1 MAGILAAGIWA
12 ARPVSSLRVAFAG
25 TPDFSVPALEA
36 LLKAGHSVVG
46 VLTQPDRPKGRGR
59 HLAASPVKAAALAH
73 AIPVSQPLSLKDEAG
88 RAELA
93 AWRPDV
99 LVVVAYGLILPPAAL
114 SIPRLGCINIH
125 ASLLPRWRGA
135 APIQRAILAGDATT
149 GVTIMLMDVGLDTG
163 PMLLRKEIPIETYET
178 GGSLH
183 DRLAIL
189 GGSALIEALEGRA
202 AGTLNA
208 IPQPAE
214 GVTYAAKLEKA
225 EALID
230 WKRDAVEIE
239 RQVRAFNP
247 WPVAETR
254 WDGEQLRVFEARAE
268 KGGGSIQQ
276 QFAADAMEHALATP
290 AYDDKPIYI
299 DPIADDVG
307 TITAVRDDAI
317 VVQCGVGQLALRQLQ
332 RPGRRVVSAADFARS
347 LLQLTGRR
355 LG

>member
-1 MAGILAAGIWA
+1 
-12 ARPVSSLRVAFAG
+12 LRVAFAG

-36 LLKAGHSVVG
+36 LLKADYNVVG

-59 HLAASPVKAAALAH
+59 QVAASPVKAAALAH

-135 APIQRAILAGDATT
+135 APIQRAILAGDTTT
-149 GVTIMLMDVGLDTG
+149 GVTIMLMNVGLDTG
-163 PMLLRKEIPIETYET
+163 PMLLRKEIPIEAYET

-189 GGSALIEALEGRA
+189 GGATLIEALEGHA
-202 AGTLNA
+202 AGTLYA

-230 WKRDAVEIE
+230 WKREAVEIE

-268 KGGGSIQQ
+268 QGDGSIDP
-276 QFAADAMEHALATP
+276 QFAADALEPALAMP
-290 AYDDKPIYI
+290 VFDEKAIYT

-307 TITAVRDDAI
+307 TITAVRDSAI

-347 LLQLTGRR
+347 LPQLTGRR